1 MITAQNKLIEDFL
14 ADVIDG
20 EECNSISLITSQ
32 DSSNLVK
39 FLSKKKLDQL
49 YIQPSVDNNLNIQSD
64 LYAVLDD
71 AKFNISDIGIIKN
84 LLSQKIIVYKS
95 NKNKSIDNSDL
106 LKLGFQKEF
115 ENKKLGLC
123 IFAYN
128 LKTYNNKRDWNNPKG
143 WANPENFDK
152 FRW

>member
-14 ADVIDG
+14 ADVVDG

-49 YIQPSVDNNLNIQSD
+49 YIQPFVDNNLSIQSD

-71 AKFNISDIGIIKN
+71 AKFNISDIGIVKN
-84 LLSQKIIVYKS
+84 LLSQKIIVFIS
-95 NKNKSIDNSDL
+95 NKNKSIDKSNL
-106 LKLGFQKEF
+106 LKLGF
-115 ENKKLGLC
+115 
-123 IFAYN
+123 
-128 LKTYNNKRDWNNPKG
+128 
-143 WANPENFDK
+143 
-152 FRW
+152 